1 MQKIIDGKL
10 YDTETAELLLTIGN
24 HRPLYLYRTKKGAY
38 FVNNSVTSFMLQ
50 TEDQAKDMLGHYGSV
65 ETYTRLFG
73 APEEA

>member
-10 YDTETAELLLTIGN
+10 YDTDTAELLLTLGR
-24 HRPLYLYRTKKGAY
+24 HRPLQLYRTKKGAY
-38 FVNNSVTSFMLQ
+38 FVNNIVTGFMLK
-50 TEDQAKDMLGHYGSV
+50 TEDQAKNMLEQYGSV